1 MGSIFFS
8 LMSTLISIS
17 SCSLPVFYLYFMA
30 MSHIS
35 EKKFKYLTVKN
46 NFVSQKGNDT
56 KICENCLP
64 LWKQRLRLLLRKFNT
79 IIDVL

>member
-1 MGSIFFS
+1 
-8 LMSTLISIS
+8 
-17 SCSLPVFYLYFMA
+17 MA